1 MPVTTGGGFVVDRK
15 VYRLIFD
22 GDLDGLRVVVRS
34 SSIAAYEE
42 IAELARHQFS
52 SPPTAEDMAIV
63 GRTYAA
69 FAAVL
74 IEWNLEEPADRPV
87 SADLAGVKT
96 QEPGLIQ
103 ALIVAW
109 LEAVASALPS
119 SQAREQTVADLELE
133 HLLGD
138 ASQPLAS

>member
-22 GDLDGLRVVVRS
+22 GDLDGLKIVVRS

-42 IAELARHQFS
+42 IAELARYQFS
-52 SPPTAEDMAIV
+52 SPPTAEDMAMV
-63 GRTYAA
+63 KRTYDA

-74 IEWNLEEPADRPV
+74 IEWNLEEPAGRPV

-96 QEPGLIQ
+96 QEPAFVQ
-103 ALIVAW
+103 AIIVAW
-109 LEAVASALPS
+109 LDAVAGALPN
-119 SQAREQTVADLELE
+119 SQAREQAVTDLEME
-133 HLLGD
+133 NALGD
-138 ASQPLAS
+138 ASQALAG